1 MKINVS
7 LSVVDKDMDSTLA
20 VGSSVTV
27 TDRDMEL
34 MRVWVIV
41 PESELVQD
49 SERVIVGDPIVSV
62 HVSDSVVVIESDA
75 VTINVLVN
83 VNGKLSDFV
92 KEPVSV
98 VVKLGDGVPERVP
111 NVSVSDIERDT
122 VLVEESEK
130 VAILPV
136 RV

>member
-98 VVKLGDGVPERVP
+98 VV
-111 NVSVSDIERDT
+111 
-122 VLVEESEK
+122 
-130 VAILPV
+130 
-136 RV
+136 